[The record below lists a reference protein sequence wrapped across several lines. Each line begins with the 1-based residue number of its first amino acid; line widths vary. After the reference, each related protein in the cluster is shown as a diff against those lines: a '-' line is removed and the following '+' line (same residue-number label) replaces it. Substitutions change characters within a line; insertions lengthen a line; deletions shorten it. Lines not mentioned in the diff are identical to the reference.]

1 MLHVKSHTHKQS
13 LDLVFPYPI
22 SILSIA
28 LTSLGSGRHSWVSVN
43 PLGYVEELLAAT
55 ALRESFQTEQSYINI
70 IEKAKI
76 EGCRNVYTVV
86 CYPWKA
92 IHITFLCSMLMPYPN
107 WSNAHS
113 LLALSFSPYIWS
125 IINPADPEILLSFPT
140 QKLVSHSVPEG
151 LQWLLSQSSI
161 PQVYISLPHSFQGH
175 DLNFIPSFLDI
186 SSR

>member
-55 ALRESFQTEQSYINI
+55 VLRESFQTEQSYINI

-92 IHITFLCSMLMPYPN
+92 IHITHFCVACLCLTQMGQMLTLYLLFPFLLTS
-107 WSNAHS
+107 
-113 LLALSFSPYIWS
+113 
-125 IINPADPEILLSFPT
+125 
-140 QKLVSHSVPEG
+140 G
-151 LQWLLSQSSI
+151 QSSI
-161 PQVYISLPHSFQGH
+161 LLILKFFLHFQLKNLFLILFLKDYSGSLASHLYPRCISVFHIHSRVM
-175 DLNFIPSFLDI
+175 I
-186 SSR
+186 